1 MDDYIIMFMKIDA
14 KQLMNL
20 SKAVSTGACNWYDV
34 VVSQKKNSVTPK
46 KTSNFI
52 YTTIFITEYEYRY
65 HNILATIHIDSQEH
79 ERES

>member
-34 VVSQKKNSVTPK
+34 VVSQKKT
-46 KTSNFI
+46 
-52 YTTIFITEYEYRY
+52 
-65 HNILATIHIDSQEH
+65 L
-79 ERES
+79 